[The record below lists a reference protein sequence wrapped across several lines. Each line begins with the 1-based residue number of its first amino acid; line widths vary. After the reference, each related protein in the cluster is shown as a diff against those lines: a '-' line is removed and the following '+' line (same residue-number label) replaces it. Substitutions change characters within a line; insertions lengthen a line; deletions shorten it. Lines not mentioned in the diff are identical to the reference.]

1 VTQPAV
7 AAVTRSYSAFD
18 AAHHAA
24 CQYRDIAVSTAGRQ
38 SRLLIFACADRS
50 NATMEES
57 HDCHIDHRL

>member
-24 CQYRDIAVSTAGRQ
+24 CQYRAIAVSTAGRQ
-38 SRLLIFACADRS
+38 SRLLIFALANRS
-50 NATMEES
+50 KATMEES
-57 HDCHIDHRL
+57 HDRQVDHRL